1 MLSHKNC
8 YSKQSIETYL
18 TESVDRRE
26 FLPDDIKH
34 LSGVDCALPVGY
46 GQTISQPSLVLL
58 MTYLLNPQMDSKV
71 LEIGTG
77 TGYQS
82 AILSLLCKD
91 VYSVERIPQLYES
104 ASERLDR
111 LGYSNVHLALADGS
125 NGWAEKAPFDRI
137 IVTAAAGRMPITL
150 LDQLSLGGSM
160 IVPVGPTSVQDLILI
175 EKRMDGSI
183 KEKTIEKVRFVEFVG
198 KYGW

>member
-1 MLSHKNC
+1 M
-8 YSKQSIETYL
+8 IEMEIVRNAF
-18 TESVDRRE
+18 ESVDRRE